1 MNASKPI
8 HWIGSS
14 RKDYRALPPF
24 VQIQFDHAL
33 QTILQGEKPPQAKPL
48 KGFGGASVLAL
59 REDDPDGTYR
69 VVYTVRIRGAVAIL
83 HVFQK
88 KSHRGKVTDLSDI
101 RLVKARLAFA
111 LKSLQA

>member
-1 MNASKPI
+1 MNAPKPI

-14 RKDYRALPPF
+14 RKDYRALPLL
-24 VQIQFDHAL
+24 VQLRFNHAL
-33 QTILQGEKPPQAKPL
+33 ESIITGLTPPQAKSL

-69 VVYTVRIRGAVAIL
+69 LVYTVRIRGIIAVL

-111 LKSLQA
+111 IKSLKA